1 MLLIFGLR
9 KHPKRIAQSMA
20 YKKIWDQP
28 KPRDTQK
35 SRINVNIKRKKD
47 TNIKEK
53 D

>member
-1 MLLIFGLR
+1 M
-9 KHPKRIAQSMA
+9 AQ
-20 YKKIWDQP
+20 KKIWDQP

-53 D
+53 DLKKHIMYKLLVS

>member
-1 MLLIFGLR
+1 
-9 KHPKRIAQSMA
+9 MA
-20 YKKIWDQP
+20 YKKIWDQH

-47 TNIKEK
+47 TNIKRKKDTNIKEK

>member
-1 MLLIFGLR
+1 MT
-9 KHPKRIAQSMA
+9 
-20 YKKIWDQP
+20 YTKIWDQL

-47 TNIKEK
+47 TNINKK